1 MRSDLFE
8 RGGKRN
14 NSSSSSPKNSLPP
27 SKEAPWAGLNGT
39 RLQLQGVCDQ
49 VARLQARPAVRK
61 TALTTS
67 IGTSNTLSPKNLNG
81 TSTSSS
87 SEKNNDV
94 APLSFDLFTATVGRK
109 QSSAVH
115 YLPDVANLE
124 KLLEKLSESSGED
137 SKRPRLGKIQSVPN
151 LSGGLRG
158 IGTLLG
164 HNPSKLG
171 GRLVR

>member
-1 MRSDLFE
+1 M
-8 RGGKRN
+8 
-14 NSSSSSPKNSLPP
+14 
-27 SKEAPWAGLNGT
+27 
-39 RLQLQGVCDQ
+39 QLQGVCDQ

-61 TALTTS
+61 TALTGGS
-67 IGTSNTLSPKNLNG
+67 IGTSNTLSPKGNLNG
-81 TSTSSS
+81 TSKGSSSSSS
-87 SEKNNDV
+87 SEKNTDNSDV

-109 QSSAVH
+109 QSSAEH

-124 KLLEKLSESSGED
+124 KLLEKLSEESSGED

-164 HNPSKLG
+164 HNPSSKLG